1 MCDYSL
7 EMYVSRPARESEK
20 YVTTRFP
27 SGSIGL
33 TAPGDCTTAV
43 CVMYDTRLTLENL
56 SSEIQASLGVKP
68 IENVTFAR
76 QESGPYRDG
85 IRFAN
90 GRELSLQRLGVGVTV
105 SLAPTEKIAE
115 QVKKLEEQA
124 KTAEP
129 AKVEQRARI
138 FARMD

>member
-20 YVTTRFP
+20 YTTTRFP

-56 SSEIQASLGVKP
+56 SSEIQASLGVKQ
-68 IENVTFAR
+68 IETVTFAR

-85 IRFAN
+85 VRFAN
-90 GRELSLQRLGVGVTV
+90 GREMSLQRLGVGVTV
-105 SLAPTEKIAE
+105 SLAAPDKVVDQI
-115 QVKKLEEQA
+115 KKLEEQA
-124 KTAEP
+124 KADEPVHHFEP
-129 AKVEQRARI
+129 AE
-138 FARMD
+138 

>member
-43 CVMYDTRLTLENL
+43 CIMYDTRLTLENL

-68 IENVTFAR
+68 VEDVVFAR
-76 QESGPYRDG
+76 MEGGPYRDG
-85 IRFAN
+85 VRFSN
-90 GRELSLQRLGVGVTV
+90 GRELSLQRVGVGVTV
-105 SLAPTEKIAE
+105 SLAATGKIAE
-115 QVKKLEEQA
+115 QVKKIEEQA
-124 KTAEP
+124 QKPTEAPVRGLEH
-129 AKVEQRARI
+129 V
-138 FARMD
+138 D